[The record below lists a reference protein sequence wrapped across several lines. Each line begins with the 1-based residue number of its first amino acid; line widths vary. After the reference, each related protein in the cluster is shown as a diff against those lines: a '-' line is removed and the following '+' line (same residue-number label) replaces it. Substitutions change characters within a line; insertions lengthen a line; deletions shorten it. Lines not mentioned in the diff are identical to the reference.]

1 MSEEKKRAIRK
12 AVNKLADDELDTL
25 FWFMVVEG
33 LI

>member
-1 MSEEKKRAIRK
+1 MSEEKRRAIRK
-12 AVNKLADDELDTL
+12 AVNRINDSELDTL

>member
-1 MSEEKKRAIRK
+1 MSDEKRTAIRK
-12 AVNKLADDELDTL
+12 AINRINDSELETL

>member
-1 MSEEKKRAIRK
+1 MSEEKRRTIRK
-12 AVNKLADDELDTL
+12 AINRITDDELDTL